1 MGRSTSVKVIC
12 QKGKGRNFK
21 VQDGNRELITVIETV
36 SARGILL
43 PPPIVY
49 KGAAQYKGWHAL
61 VKAGHRAF
69 FSYSET
75 GWSNQEIGQLYLEN
89 NFEPNTRDQYT
100 SPSLILLFFTK
111 YSKIVVMLIV
121 KLLGRQAPRGC

>member
-1 MGRSTSVKVIC
+1 MKDIVKKYNIQPENIYNVDEKGFLMGRSTSVKVIC
-12 QKGKGRNFK
+12 QKGKRRNFK

-36 SARGILL
+36 SAGGILL
-43 PPPIVY
+43 PPHIVY

-61 VKAGHRAF
+61 VKAGDKAF

-89 NFEPNTRDQYT
+89 NFEPSTREQ
-100 SPSLILLFFTK
+100 
-111 YSKIVVMLIV
+111 
-121 KLLGRQAPRGC
+121 